1 MSTREKAGKLLLK
14 LYLMRKTDFAM
25 VSVDDILAKATDEE
39 IDYYYYFICV
49 RRDDECTVKYVK

>member
-14 LYLMRKTDFAM
+14 LYLMRKIDFAM

-49 RRDDECTVKYVK
+49 RRDD